1 VKKCTPSVPGA
12 WGVAEQGGFPAA
24 EAVVGH
30 GHGDGH
36 VNADHAD
43 LDFVLEAPR
52 RTAVIG
58 EDGGAVAVGVGVDQR
73 ALSFDT
79 FRVAVVPAGRY
90 SALNEAWTPA
100 GVRTMRHFAS
110 QPSVR
115 PKADVFLPV

>member
-1 VKKCTPSVPGA
+1 
-12 WGVAEQGGFPAA
+12 
-24 EAVVGH
+24 VGH

-36 VNADHAD
+36 VDADHGD

-73 ALSFDT
+73 ALSFST

-90 SALNEAWTPA
+90 PASTQAWTPA
-100 GVRTMRHFAS
+100 AVRTMRHFAS
-110 QPSVR
+110 ESSVK
-115 PKADVFLPV
+115 PKADALVAV

>member
-1 VKKCTPSVPGA
+1 MKPWLA

-36 VNADHAD
+36 GDADHAD

-73 ALSFDT
+73 ALSFST
-79 FRVAVVPAGRY
+79 FRVAVVCLPAGI
-90 SALNEAWTPA
+90 
-100 GVRTMRHFAS
+100 
-110 QPSVR
+110 R
-115 PKADVFLPV
+115 P